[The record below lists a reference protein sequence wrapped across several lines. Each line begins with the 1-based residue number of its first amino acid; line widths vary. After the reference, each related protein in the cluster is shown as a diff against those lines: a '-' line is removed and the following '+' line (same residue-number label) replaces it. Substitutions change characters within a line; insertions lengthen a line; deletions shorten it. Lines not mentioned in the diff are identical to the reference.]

1 MTKITKN
8 TFFTAGE
15 DWDEQEIQTAAEEYN
30 KIKDTLERVS
40 QGKRDTV
47 ILAGAVVR
55 ILNKHGNNS
64 PLYRDFINNLVQA
77 APGWND
83 ADFRRKAYDA
93 YRGFES
99 LSGTDKDKEFIWK
112 LKPSL
117 SALTEC
123 QSIHPSQQYKFREQL
138 KDSTKFPTRDAVS
151 SFAGGR
157 KLSGTSKATAYT
169 STPTPSTTPYVAPE
183 APSATPEPCLAEVV
197 EEQQP
202 INITPSVVEV
212 FNPEQVLIEQL
223 IECYQKLNI
232 DELYS
237 NEVLLEQ
244 LKPYRFQMEALF
256 EMVNQNKT
264 NRPNYV

>member
-15 DWDEQEIQTAAEEYN
+15 DWSEQEVQTAAEEYSN
-30 KIKDTLERVS
+30 IKDTLERVA

-47 ILAGAVVR
+47 VLAGAAIR
-55 ILNKHGNNS
+55 IFEKHGQKS
-64 PLYRDFINNLVQA
+64 PLYRDFLNSLAQN

-93 YRGFES
+93 YRGYEA
-99 LSGTDKDKEFIWK
+99 LSGTDSDKEFIWK

-123 QSIHPSQQYKFREQL
+123 QRIHPSQQYKFREQL

-151 SFAGGR
+151 SFAGGK
-157 KLSGTSKATAYT
+157 KLSGTSKVTTYT
-169 STPTPSTTPYVAPE
+169 SAPIPTATPYVAPE
-183 APSATPEPCLAEVV
+183 VPFATPEPCLADVVQEPINVTPSIVEVV
-197 EEQQP
+197 
-202 INITPSVVEV
+202 
-212 FNPEQVLIEQL
+212 NPQQVLIEQL
-223 IECYQKLNI
+223 IECCQKLNL

-237 NEVLLEQ
+237 NEEQLEL
-244 LKPYRFQMEALF
+244 LKPYRFQMESLY
-256 EMVNQNKT
+256 EMVNQNKSI
-264 NRPNYV
+264 RPNYV